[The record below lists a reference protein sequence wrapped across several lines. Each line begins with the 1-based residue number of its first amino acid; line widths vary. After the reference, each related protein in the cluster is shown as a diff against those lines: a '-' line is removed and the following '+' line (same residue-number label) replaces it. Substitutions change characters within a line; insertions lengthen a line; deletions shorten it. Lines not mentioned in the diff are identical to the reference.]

1 MRYSA
6 GEYPSR
12 IGRIMQEAR
21 DAVPHHSTIGDGDLH
36 VDESQHQPVTWCL
49 CSHEPLSWL
58 IIPHPTLPALADPRD
73 NSSINSALN
82 SDSDLAFVAKL
93 VAVSFAGG
101 AAIKYGSLLSPL
113 AFSQSDVLAVAMVF
127 VPPTIYAAMLLT
139 RPGDGSK

>member
-21 DAVPHHSTIGDGDLH
+21 EAVPNHRTFGDLH